1 MRRLLLV
8 VVLLASLFMVHP
20 AQAQTNLVL
29 ENLDIG
35 LWPEYDQADVLVIY
49 WITLPAD
56 VSLPAQVSIRIPR
69 DSGEPYN
76 LAMKD
81 VDGLLYNLAYTTEV
95 QNDWIKVTFSTPSAE
110 VQLEYY
116 DTGLTKDGAVRN
128 YEYIWPGDYEV
139 KNLSMGIQQPV
150 NATNMQ
156 ILPDFGAG
164 VLADDGLLY
173 YNKEIGS
180 VSAGTRVTVR
190 FSYNK
195 PDDELSLSSQ
205 SVQPV
210 QPASTSEA
218 GRVKASTIS
227 PWIIGGLGLLLL
239 AGGLSW
245 FLMTRNQSLASAQAG
260 KRRHRAANRPA
271 AKPGADAGTFVYC
284 SQCGRKAPSTDA
296 FCRSCGNRLRAD

>member
-8 VVLLASLFMVHP
+8 VVLLASLFMVLP
-20 AQAQTNLVL
+20 AQAQTDLVL
-29 ENLDIG
+29 EKLDIG
-35 LWPEYDQADVLVIY
+35 LWPEYDRADVLVIY
-49 WITLPAD
+49 WITLPSD
-56 VSLPAQVSIRIPR
+56 VSLPAQMSIRIPR
-69 DSGEPYN
+69 ESGEPYN

-95 QNDWIKVTFSTPSAE
+95 QNDWIKVTFSTPSTE

-116 DTGLTKDGAVRN
+116 DSGLTKDGAVRN
-128 YEYIWPGDYEV
+128 YEYVWPGDYEV
-139 KNLSMGIQQPV
+139 KNVSLAIQQPV

-164 VLADDGLLY
+164 TLADDGLMY
-173 YNKEIGS
+173 YNKDIGS

-195 PDDELSLSSQ
+195 PDDELSFGSQ
-205 SVQPV
+205 AVQPV

-245 FLMTRNQSLASAQAG
+245 FLLTRNQVLDTAKAG
-260 KRRHRAANRPA
+260 KRRHRASSHPPA
-271 AKPGADAGTFVYC
+271 KAGADTGASVYC